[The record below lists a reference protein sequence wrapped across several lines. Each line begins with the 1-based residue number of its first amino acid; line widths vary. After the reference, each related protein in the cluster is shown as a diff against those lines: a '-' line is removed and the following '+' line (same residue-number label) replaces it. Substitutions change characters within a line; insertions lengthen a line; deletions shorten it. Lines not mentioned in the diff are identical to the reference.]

1 MSFSSSRIS
10 IGGMHCAACSAR
22 IERVIGGMP
31 GVDGVEVSLPAA
43 EMRVRFDPQA
53 IALNEILTRVRA
65 LGFEAEPP
73 TSAAQTSFRIG
84 GMHCAACS
92 ARIERLASRMEG
104 MREAAVNLGTG

>member
-10 IGGMHCAACSAR
+10 IGGMHCATCSAR

-43 EMRVRFDPQA
+43 EMRVRFDPQS

-65 LGFEAEPP
+65 LGFEAEP
-73 TSAAQTSFRIG
+73 QIG
-84 GMHCAACS
+84 RAH
-92 ARIERLASRMEG
+92 
-104 MREAAVNLGTG
+104 V